1 MGPRL
6 TMVSWKD
13 EQLWL
18 GKLLEYPESLT
29 QGEILEELAENLQDA
44 YWPMVL

>member
-1 MGPRL
+1 
-6 TMVSWKD
+6 
-13 EQLWL
+13 
-18 GKLLEYPESLT
+18 LEYPESLT